1 MNVYSISIKIYADDE
16 QEAQQAQKALGQFV
30 NDMGAMGIPVM
41 GRKIADTVPRWNRNA
56 YVKSRIID
64 LFKQ

>member
-1 MNVYSISIKIYADDE
+1 MNAYPISIKIYADNE

-30 NDMGAMGIPVM
+30 NDMGAMGIAVT
-41 GRKIADTVPRWNRNA
+41 GRKIADVVPQWKQNA

-64 LFKQ
+64 HFK